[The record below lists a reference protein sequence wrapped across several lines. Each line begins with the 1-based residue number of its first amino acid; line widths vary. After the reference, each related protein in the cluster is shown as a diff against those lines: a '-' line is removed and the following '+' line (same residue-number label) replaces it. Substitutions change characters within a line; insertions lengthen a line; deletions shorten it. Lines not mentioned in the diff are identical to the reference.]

1 MSDETKT
8 QAQLLEEVERLRRE
22 AADLK
27 AALDACRQVR
37 PLRELPGDYDLL
49 FESFSEPLLVVRVR
63 DGLILRAN
71 PLARRLVGATEAG
84 LAGKTLY
91 DLMPEDHGARAEA
104 MMREAAAGNRLIPPH
119 DAAYRRADGTLAPVR
134 VTGAIVDSEPEAT
147 ALFYLEDVTEAL
159 ATRRRLQEAEQRYR
173 LVVESAADP
182 IFVLDRSGRFTAAN
196 AAASKA
202 LGRRPEEIVGKTQHD
217 LFPPAIAEQ
226 QGRHVQEVFERGKT
240 LLFEEEKSYTPEG
253 PRRYNTSL
261 TPVKNERGE
270 VEYVIGIARDVT
282 DRKRAE
288 EALRESERE
297 LNAIYEAMRDGI
309 LIADVETRQLMRAN
323 PAVLRMFGYSEEEM
337 LRLSVSDIH
346 PKDALPEVLKGF
358 TEQALGQRYLAPD
371 LPCLRKDGTVFFAD
385 VPVARMMYRGR
396 PCMAGMFRDVTERR
410 RAEEALRE
418 SEARYRAVVE
428 SQTEMIC
435 RFVPESTLTFV
446 NDAYCRFFGKSR
458 EELIGRSFLPLIPE
472 EDRAETVRHFAPV
485 SADRPV
491 VDHEHRVT
499 MPSGEVRWMH
509 WTNRGFFDDQGRLV
523 EFQAVG
529 HDITDRKV
537 AEDALRQSEANY
549 RAIFNAAN
557 DFIWVYDLTTRA
569 ILDANESMCRAF
581 GYSREEVRGLT
592 IRDISAREG
601 IPTAERVAERHE
613 RFIRDGRLGPFE
625 WLAKDRQGRKFW
637 CEANLKVVNLQGH
650 DRALAVVRDISERKK
665 VEEALRQSEENYR
678 LLFEESMLGIAVVVE
693 GRIVKANKALCD
705 IFRAGIDWLAARSV
719 LELVDPG
726 DRGRAA
732 GQMAVL
738 QGGTSSHVEGTYQV
752 IRADGTTGQ
761 VEDRSGR
768 MTWEGKPAVLSMI
781 QDVTER
787 VRLENE
793 LREAQKMEAVG
804 QLAGGIAHDFNNLLT
819 GILCNAQLLKSAP
832 GAAEDVH
839 ETADVIE
846 KAARRAAELTGQLL
860 GFARR
865 GKRQDVPVDLG
876 STVGAVVRLMS
887 GTLDPRIAVAT
898 ALPREAVWAQGDPA
912 QMEQVALNLAMNARD
927 AMPGGGRLT
936 LSAETVDL
944 DAAACA
950 GRPKAKPGRY
960 AVLSVSDTG
969 RGVPEDIRE
978 RIFEPFF
985 TTKPKGKGTGMG
997 LAMVYGIARNH
1008 GGWVE
1013 VESAVGHGSTFRVY
1027 LPSPPSEPADA
1038 RAPRPGRRA
1047 EAQASRRR
1055 KAAGANPPRRTPAPQ
1070 AACVLVV
1077 DDDEFVRNALT
1088 RMLAGMGYSVVTASS
1103 GREAIATYGM
1113 FGPSVDVVILDM
1125 VMPDLD
1131 GRECFRALRR
1141 LDPNIKAILCTGGPA
1156 DGGRRDML
1164 EEGMVGFIQKPYRP
1178 EQLSEAIAKALAGS
1192 R

>member
-1 MSDETKT
+1 MSDDTKT

-27 AALDACRQVR
+27 AALAAR
-37 PLRELPGDYDLL
+37 PDSRLPKELPGDYSLL

-71 PLARRLVGATEAG
+71 PLARRLVGATEAD

-91 DLMPEDHGARAEA
+91 DLMPEDQGARAKA
-104 MMREAAAGNRLIPPH
+104 MMHEAAAGNRLVPPH
-119 DAAYRRADGTLAPVR
+119 DAACRRADGTLAPVR

-147 ALFYLEDVTEAL
+147 ALFFMQDMVGTL
-159 ATRRRLQEAEQRYR
+159 AAH
-173 LVVESAADP
+173 VAA
-182 IFVLDRSGRFTAAN
+182 
-196 AAASKA
+196 
-202 LGRRPEEIVGKTQHD
+202 
-217 LFPPAIAEQ
+217 
-226 QGRHVQEVFERGKT
+226 
-240 LLFEEEKSYTPEG
+240 
-253 PRRYNTSL
+253 
-261 TPVKNERGE
+261 
-270 VEYVIGIARDVT
+270 

-297 LNAIYEAMRDGI
+297 LGAIYEAMRDGI
-309 LIADVETRQLMRAN
+309 LIADVETRRFVRAN
-323 PAVLRMFGYSEEEM
+323 PAALRMFGYAQEEM
-337 LRLSVSDIH
+337 LRLSVPDIH

-358 TEQALGQRYLAPD
+358 TEQIQGRRIVAPD

-396 PCMAGMFRDVTERR
+396 PCLVGIFRDVTDRG

-428 SQTEMIC
+428 SQTELIC

-446 NDAYCRFFGKSR
+446 NDAYCRFFGKTR
-458 EELIGRSFLPLIPE
+458 EELIGRSFLPLIAE
-472 EDRAETVRHFAPV
+472 EDRAEAVRHFALV

-499 MPSGEVRWMH
+499 TPSGEVRWMH
-509 WTNRGFFDDQGRLV
+509 WMNRGIFDDQGRLV
-523 EFQAVG
+523 EFQAAG
-529 HDITDRKV
+529 HDITDRKI
-537 AEDALRQSEANY
+537 A
-549 RAIFNAAN
+549 
-557 DFIWVYDLTTRA
+557 
-569 ILDANESMCRAF
+569 
-581 GYSREEVRGLT
+581 
-592 IRDISAREG
+592 
-601 IPTAERVAERHE
+601 
-613 RFIRDGRLGPFE
+613 
-625 WLAKDRQGRKFW
+625 
-637 CEANLKVVNLQGH
+637 
-650 DRALAVVRDISERKK
+650 
-665 VEEALRQSEENYR
+665 EEALRQSEENYR
-678 LLFEESMLGIAVVVE
+678 LLFEDNMVGIAVVVE
-693 GRIVKANKALCD
+693 GRIVKANKALSD
-705 IFRAGIDWLAARSV
+705 ILRAGIDWLGARPV
-719 LELVDPG
+719 LELLDPG

-732 GQMAVL
+732 GQLASL
-738 QGGTSSHVEGTYQV
+738 QGGTSSHNAGTYQV
-752 IRADGTTGQ
+752 IRPDGTTGQ
-761 VEDRSGR
+761 VEARSGR
-768 MTWEGKPAVLSMI
+768 MTWEGRPAVLSMI

-787 VRLENE
+787 VRLEDE

-819 GILCNAQLLKSAP
+819 GVLCNAQLLKSAP
-832 GAAEDVH
+832 GAAKDVY

-846 KAARRAAELTGQLL
+846 KAARRAAELTAQLL

-876 STVGAVVRLMS
+876 STIRTVVRLMS
-887 GTLDPRIAVAT
+887 GTLDPRTAVAT

-936 LSAETVDL
+936 LSAEPVDL

-950 GRPKAKPGRY
+950 GRPKTKPGRY

-969 RGVPEDIRE
+969 RGVPEDIRD

-997 LAMVYGIARNH
+997 LPMVYGIARNH

-1027 LPSPPSEPADA
+1027 LLSPPSAPADA
-1038 RAPRPGRRA
+1038 RVAERDRR
-1047 EAQASRRR
+1047 ASRRR
-1055 KAAGANPPRRTPAPQ
+1055 KAAGAKPPGRPPVPQ

-1077 DDDEFVRNALT
+1077 DDDEFVRHALT
-1088 RMLAGMGYSVVTASS
+1088 RMLTGMGYSVVTASS
-1103 GREAIATYGM
+1103 GREAIATYGL

-1141 LDPNIKAILCTGGPA
+1141 LDPNIRAILCTGGPA
-1156 DGGRRDML
+1156 DGARRDIL
-1164 EEGMVGFIQKPYRP
+1164 EEGMAGFIQKPYRP
-1178 EQLSEAIAKALAGS
+1178 EQLSEAIAEALAGS

>member
-1 MSDETKT
+1 MSDDTKT
-8 QAQLLEEVERLRRE
+8 QAQLLEEVARLRRE

-27 AALDACRQVR
+27 AALDAYRQGR

-71 PLARRLVGATEAG
+71 PFARRLLGATESG

-91 DLMPEDHGARAEA
+91 DLVPEGQRAQAEA
-104 MMREAAAGNRLIPPH
+104 LMREAAAGNRLIPPH

-134 VTGAIVDSEPEAT
+134 VTGAIVDSAPEPT
-147 ALFYLEDVTEAL
+147 ALFYLEDVAEAL

-173 LVVESAADP
+173 LLVEAAADP
-182 IFVLDRSGRFTAAN
+182 IFVVDRTGRFTAVN

-217 LFPPAIAEQ
+217 LFPPAIADRQ
-226 QGRHVQEVFERGKT
+226 AGRIQEVLETGNP
-240 LLFEEEKSYTPEG
+240 LFPVEAQSYTAEG
-253 PRRYNTSL
+253 PRWYNTSL

-270 VEYVIGIARDVT
+270 VESVIAIARDVT

-297 LNAIYEAMRDGI
+297 LNAIYQGMQDGI
-309 LIADVETRQLMRAN
+309 MIADIETRRLIRAN

-337 LRLSVSDIH
+337 LRLSVPDIH
-346 PKDALPEVLKGF
+346 PKDAWPEVLKVF
-358 TEQALGQRYLAPD
+358 TEQALGQRDVAPE
-371 LPCLRKDGTVFFAD
+371 LPCQRKDGTVFLAD
-385 VPVARMMYRGR
+385 VSVGRMLYRGR
-396 PCMAGMFRDVTERR
+396 PCLVGIFRDVTERR
-410 RAEEALRE
+410 RAEEALR
-418 SEARYRAVVE
+418 
-428 SQTEMIC
+428 
-435 RFVPESTLTFV
+435 
-446 NDAYCRFFGKSR
+446 
-458 EELIGRSFLPLIPE
+458 
-472 EDRAETVRHFAPV
+472 
-485 SADRPV
+485 
-491 VDHEHRVT
+491 
-499 MPSGEVRWMH
+499 
-509 WTNRGFFDDQGRLV
+509 
-523 EFQAVG
+523 
-529 HDITDRKV
+529 
-537 AEDALRQSEANY
+537 QSEANY
-549 RAIFNAAN
+549 RTIFNAAN
-557 DFIWVYDLTTRA
+557 DFIWIYDLTTRA

-592 IRDISAREG
+592 IRDLTAREG
-601 IPTAERVAERHE
+601 ILPAERAAERHK
-613 RFIRDGRLGPFE
+613 RFVRDGRLGPFE

-665 VEEALRQSEENYR
+665 AEEALRQSEENYR

-705 IFRAGIDWLAARSV
+705 IVRAATDWLGARSV

-726 DRGRAA
+726 DRGQAA
-732 GQMAVL
+732 GQMAAL
-738 QGGTSSHVEGTYQV
+738 QGGTSSHVAGTYQV

-761 VEDRSGR
+761 VESRSGR
-768 MTWEGKPAVLSMI
+768 MTWAGQPAILSMI

-819 GILCNAQLLKSAP
+819 GILCNAQLLKSTP

-846 KAARRAAELTGQLL
+846 KAARRAAELTAQLL

-865 GKRQDVPVDLG
+865 GKQQDVPVDLG
-876 STVGAVVRLMS
+876 STIGAVVRLMS
-887 GTLDPRIAVAT
+887 GTLDPRIAVVT

-936 LSAETVDL
+936 LAAETVDL

-1038 RAPRPGRRA
+1038 RAPPHGRRA
-1047 EAQASRRR
+1047 EAQASRRPVRARTGR
-1055 KAAGANPPRRTPAPQ
+1055 KAAGAKPLGRTPAPQ

-1077 DDDEFVRNALT
+1077 DDDEFVRHALT
-1088 RMLAGMGYSVVTASS
+1088 RMLTGMGYSVVTASS

-1156 DGGRRDML
+1156 DGARQDIL
-1164 EEGMVGFIQKPYRP
+1164 EEGMAGFIQKPYRP
-1178 EQLSEAIAKALAGS
+1178 EQLAAAIAEALAGS

>member
-22 AADLK
+22 VADLK
-27 AALDACRQVR
+27 AALAAR
-37 PLRELPGDYDLL
+37 PDSRMPKELPGDYTLL

-71 PLARRLVGATEAG
+71 PFARRLVGATEAG

-91 DLMPEDHGARAEA
+91 DLMPEDQGARAEA
-104 MMREAAAGNRLIPPH
+104 MMREAAAGNRLVPPH

-147 ALFYLEDVTEAL
+147 ALFFMQDMTGTPA
-159 ATRRRLQEAEQRYR
+159 AR
-173 LVVESAADP
+173 VVA
-182 IFVLDRSGRFTAAN
+182 
-196 AAASKA
+196 
-202 LGRRPEEIVGKTQHD
+202 
-217 LFPPAIAEQ
+217 
-226 QGRHVQEVFERGKT
+226 
-240 LLFEEEKSYTPEG
+240 
-253 PRRYNTSL
+253 
-261 TPVKNERGE
+261 
-270 VEYVIGIARDVT
+270 

-297 LNAIYEAMRDGI
+297 LNAIYQGMQDGI
-309 LIADVETRQLMRAN
+309 LIADVGTRRFVRAN
-323 PAVLRMFGYSEEEM
+323 PAALRMFGYSEEEM
-337 LRLSVSDIH
+337 LHLSVPDIH
-346 PKDALPEVLKGF
+346 PTDAWPQVLKVF
-358 TEQALGQRYLAPD
+358 TEQALGQRDVAPD
-371 LPCLRKDGTVFFAD
+371 LPCLRKDGTIFFAD
-385 VPVARMMYRGR
+385 VPVGRMMHRGR
-396 PCMAGMFRDVTERR
+396 PCMVGIFRDVTERR
-410 RAEEALRE
+410 RAEETLRE

-428 SQTEMIC
+428 SQTELIC
-435 RFVPESTLTFV
+435 RFGPESTLTFV

-458 EELIGRSFLPLIPE
+458 EELVGRSFLPLIAE
-472 EDRAETVRHFAPV
+472 EDRAEAVRHFAPV

-491 VDHEHRVT
+491 VDHEHRVAT
-499 MPSGEVRWMH
+499 PSGEVRWMR
-509 WTNRGFFDDQGRLV
+509 WVNGGIFDDQGRLV

-529 HDITDRKV
+529 HDVTDRKI
-537 AEDALRQSEANY
+537 A
-549 RAIFNAAN
+549 
-557 DFIWVYDLTTRA
+557 
-569 ILDANESMCRAF
+569 
-581 GYSREEVRGLT
+581 
-592 IRDISAREG
+592 
-601 IPTAERVAERHE
+601 
-613 RFIRDGRLGPFE
+613 
-625 WLAKDRQGRKFW
+625 
-637 CEANLKVVNLQGH
+637 
-650 DRALAVVRDISERKK
+650 
-665 VEEALRQSEENYR
+665 EEALRQSEENYR

-719 LELVDPG
+719 LELVAPG

-738 QGGTSSHVEGTYQV
+738 QGGTSSHNAGTYQV
-752 IRADGTTGQ
+752 IRPDGTTGQ
-761 VEDRSGR
+761 VESRSGR
-768 MTWEGKPAVLSMI
+768 VIWEGRPAVLSMI

-787 VRLENE
+787 VRLEDE

-819 GILCNAQLLKSAP
+819 GILCNAQLLKSTP
-832 GAAEDVH
+832 GAAKDAY

-846 KAARRAAELTGQLL
+846 KAARRAAELTAQLL

-876 STVGAVVRLMS
+876 STIRTVVRLMS
-887 GTLDPRIAVAT
+887 GTLDPRIAVVT
-898 ALPREAVWAQGDPA
+898 ALPRESVWAQGDPA

-936 LSAETVDL
+936 LSAEAADL

-997 LAMVYGIARNH
+997 LPMVYGIARNH

-1027 LPSPPSEPADA
+1027 LPSPPSAPADA
-1038 RAPRPGRRA
+1038 RVAERDRRA
-1047 EAQASRRR
+1047 SPRR
-1055 KAAGANPPRRTPAPQ
+1055 KAAGAKSPGRTPAPQ

-1077 DDDEFVRNALT
+1077 DDDEFVRHAVT
-1088 RMLAGMGYSVVTASS
+1088 RMLTGMGYSVVTASS

-1156 DGGRRDML
+1156 DGAQRDIL
-1164 EEGMVGFIQKPYRP
+1164 EEGMAGFIQKPYRA
-1178 EQLSEAIAKALAGS
+1178 EQLAAAIGEALAGS

>member
-1 MSDETKT
+1 MSDEART
-8 QAQLLEEVERLRRE
+8 QAQLLEEVARLRRE
-22 AADLK
+22 VADLK
-27 AALDACRQVR
+27 AALAAR
-37 PLRELPGDYDLL
+37 PDSRMPKELPGDYSLL
-49 FESFSEPLLVVRVR
+49 FESFSEPLLVARVR

-71 PLARRLVGATEAG
+71 PFARRLLGVTETD

-91 DLMPEDHGARAEA
+91 DLMPEDQGAQAEA
-104 MMREAAAGNRLIPPH
+104 MMREAAAGNRLVPPH
-119 DAAYRRADGTLAPVR
+119 DAACRRADGTHAPVP

-147 ALFYLEDVTEAL
+147 ALFFMQDMTG
-159 ATRRRLQEAEQRYR
+159 TP
-173 LVVESAADP
+173 AAY
-182 IFVLDRSGRFTAAN
+182 VAA
-196 AAASKA
+196 
-202 LGRRPEEIVGKTQHD
+202 
-217 LFPPAIAEQ
+217 
-226 QGRHVQEVFERGKT
+226 
-240 LLFEEEKSYTPEG
+240 
-253 PRRYNTSL
+253 
-261 TPVKNERGE
+261 
-270 VEYVIGIARDVT
+270 

-288 EALRESERE
+288 EALRENERE
-297 LNAIYEAMRDGI
+297 LNAIYQGMQDGI
-309 LIADVETRQLMRAN
+309 LIADIETRRFMRAN
-323 PAVLRMFGYSEEEM
+323 PAILRMFGYSEEEM
-337 LRLSVSDIH
+337 LHLSVPDIH
-346 PKDALPEVLKGF
+346 PKDAWPEVLKVF
-358 TEQALGQRYLAPD
+358 TEQIQGRRIVAPD
-371 LPCLRKDGTVFFAD
+371 LPCVRKDGTVFIAD
-385 VPVARMMYRGR
+385 VSVARFTYRGR
-396 PCMAGMFRDVTERR
+396 PCLVGIFRDVTERR

-428 SQTEMIC
+428 SQTELIC

-446 NDAYCRFFGKSR
+446 NDAYCRFFGKTR
-458 EELIGRSFLPLIPE
+458 EELIGRSFLPLIAE
-472 EDRAETVRHFAPV
+472 EDRAEAVRHFAPV
-485 SADRPV
+485 SPDRPV
-491 VDHEHRVT
+491 VDHEHRVAT
-499 MPSGEVRWMH
+499 PSGEVRWMH
-509 WTNRGFFDDQGRLV
+509 WTNRGIFDDQGRLV

-529 HDITDRKV
+529 HDVTDRKI
-537 AEDALRQSEANY
+537 AEEALRQSEANY
-549 RAIFNAAN
+549 RTIFNAAN

-581 GYSREEVRGLT
+581 GYSREEVCGLT
-592 IRDISAREG
+592 IRDISAPEG
-601 IPTAERVAERHE
+601 ILPAEQAAERHE

-625 WLAKDRQGRKFW
+625 WLAQDRQGRKFW

-650 DRALAVVRDISERKK
+650 DRALAVVRDIFERKK
-665 VEEALRQSEENYR
+665 AEEALRQSEENYR

-719 LELVDPG
+719 LQLVAPG
-726 DRGRAA
+726 DRGKAA
-732 GQMAVL
+732 GQLAAL
-738 QGGTSSHVEGTYQV
+738 QGGTSSHDAGTYQV
-752 IRADGTTGQ
+752 IRPDGTTGQ
-761 VEDRSGR
+761 VEVRSGQ
-768 MTWEGKPAVLSMI
+768 MTWEGRPAVLSMI

-787 VRLENE
+787 VRLEDE

-832 GAAEDVH
+832 GAAQDVY

-846 KAARRAAELTGQLL
+846 RAARRAAELTAQLL

-876 STVGAVVRLMS
+876 STIGAVVRLMS
-887 GTLDPRIAVAT
+887 GTLDPRIAVVT

-927 AMPGGGRLT
+927 AMPDGGRLT
-936 LSAETVDL
+936 LSAEAADL

-950 GRPKAKPGRY
+950 GRPKAKLGRY

-997 LAMVYGIARNH
+997 LPMVYGIARNH

-1027 LPSPPSEPADA
+1027 LPSPPSAPADA
-1038 RAPRPGRRA
+1038 RVAERDRRA
-1047 EAQASRRR
+1047 SPRR
-1055 KAAGANPPRRTPAPQ
+1055 KAAGAKSRLRPSQ
-1070 AACVLVV
+1070 VACVLVV
-1077 DDDEFVRNALT
+1077 DDDEFVRHALT
-1088 RMLAGMGYSVVTASS
+1088 RMLTGMGYSVVTASS

-1156 DGGRRDML
+1156 DGTQRDIL
-1164 EEGMVGFIQKPYRP
+1164 EEGMAGFIQKPYRP
-1178 EQLSEAIAKALAGS
+1178 EQLAAAIGEALAGS